1 MVECEQMTEE
11 NKPVG
16 GDQEVLRNRWKEL
29 AQRAQKLQE
38 ELSRMEN
45 EGGHAPDEFKETR
58 DGQ

>member
-1 MVECEQMTEE
+1 MTEE